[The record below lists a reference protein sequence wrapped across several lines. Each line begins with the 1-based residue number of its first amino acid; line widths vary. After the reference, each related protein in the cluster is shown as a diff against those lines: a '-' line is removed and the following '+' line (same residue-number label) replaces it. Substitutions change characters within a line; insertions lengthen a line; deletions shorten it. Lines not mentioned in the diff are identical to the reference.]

1 MKKLVFGTWSIS
13 GDYGYKNEKSAKKIL
28 NQCFNS
34 MIYEFD
40 TAPNYGFG
48 FSETLLGDVF
58 KNNSKV
64 LLNTKIGNDHEK
76 IKNFEIK
83 NLEKSFEK
91 SLNNLKRI
99 NILFLHNPRDD
110 INYKKVNSFLK
121 YLKNSKLINDF
132 GISLARDY
140 KYKKKDLNLFEN
152 YQIDYNLLNFKD
164 YNLQSKSKIYARS
177 PFASGLLIK
186 NLKIKNLR
194 SNDHR
199 KEWLTKTRL
208 KNINKKKSFLLNN
221 ISGNLFLNSINFL
234 KNTPKIDKIIFGAKN
249 YQQLKKVLYY
259 SNQNTKTD
267 FTLLKLNINKYDK
280 LNKDSSY

>member
-13 GDYGYKNEKSAKKIL
+13 GDYGYKNEKNAKKIL
-28 NQCFNS
+28 TQCFKS
-34 MIYEFD
+34 KIYEFD

-58 KNNSKV
+58 KRNNKV
-64 LLNTKIGNDHEK
+64 LLNTKIGNDHKK
-76 IKNFEIK
+76 IKSFEIK

-110 INYKKVNSFLK
+110 VNYNKVNSFLK
-121 YLKNSKLINDF
+121 YLKKSKLINEY

-140 KYKKKDLNLFEN
+140 KYKKKDLNLFKN
-152 YQIDYNLLNFKD
+152 YQMDYNLLNFKD
-164 YNLQSKSKIYARS
+164 YNLKPKMKIYGRS

-194 SNDHR
+194 LNDHR

-208 KNINKKKSFLLNN
+208 KNIDKKKSFLLNN

-234 KNTPKIDKIIFGAKN
+234 KKTSKINKIIFGAKN

-259 SNQNTKTD
+259 YNQNTKTD
-267 FTLLKLNINKYDK
+267 FTLLESKINRYDRS
-280 LNKDSSY
+280 NKGKSY